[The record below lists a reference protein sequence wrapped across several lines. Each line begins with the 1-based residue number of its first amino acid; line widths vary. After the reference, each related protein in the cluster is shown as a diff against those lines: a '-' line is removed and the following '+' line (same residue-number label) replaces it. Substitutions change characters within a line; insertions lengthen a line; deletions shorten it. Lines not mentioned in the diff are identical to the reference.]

1 MDTKAKPPYAGDSD
15 QLHRMDTHAFS
26 TYIKKTVIDVR
37 PRHLSQTAMLDGALQ
52 IPLSEME
59 ERLQRLKVTRRRMM
73 KSGSSFACVWR
84 GNDSQLAAS
93 WLRSKGLK
101 TTDLIGG
108 MEKWKKDC
116 DPTFPRLV

>member
-1 MDTKAKPPYAGDSD
+1 
-15 QLHRMDTHAFS
+15 MDTHAFS
-26 TYIKKTVIDVR
+26 TYQKKTVIDVR
-37 PRHLSQTAMLDGALQ
+37 PRHLSQTAMLEGALQ

-59 ERLQRLKVTRRRMM
+59 ER
-73 KSGSSFACVWR
+73 FAEIKGHTKKNDKEWVIVCVCSR

-108 MEKWKKDC
+108 MEMWKKDY